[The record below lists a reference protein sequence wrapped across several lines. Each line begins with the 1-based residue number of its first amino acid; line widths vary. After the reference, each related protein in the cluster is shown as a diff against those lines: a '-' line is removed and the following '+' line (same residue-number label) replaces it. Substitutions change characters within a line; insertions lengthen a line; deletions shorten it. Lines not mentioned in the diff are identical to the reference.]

1 MKHKSFHRTLA
12 VLLSV
17 MLVICL
23 LPTAVLAADTATVKI
38 NGQTLIDGEP
48 LQLGEGTA
56 VLDEESS
63 TLTLDN
69 TTINQDSSTS
79 PGTPVLR
86 ADNGDLKIVLIGE
99 NTITSTTQR
108 PVYLTSGE
116 YTIQGTESD
125 SLIIKTDSDGLQ
137 LEGGNLTIDGC
148 KIDITSSSYGG
159 MICLGVYSTGEFG
172 ILTIL
177 NGANININSFEN
189 TLMGEYGLY
198 IRDSIVTAT
207 AISNYEDYPTSVVSS
222 YGNMSIVNSA
232 VAATANG
239 EEASAISAGGTVS
252 INNSE
257 VSATTTSQTNAYTAL
272 SGNNIDITNHSYVT
286 VKSAG
291 TIGVWS
297 PSGSVAIQDS
307 IAYVAAHGEWPA
319 IRGDNGGATINGS
332 WVEAFGSEVSPE
344 LSSSDSAIFF
354 NNEGSVSGSLTL
366 PGNATVGKD
375 MQLSIP
381 EGSSVTVPDG
391 VTFTNHGSIEVLGS
405 IAKDGGAIVCD
416 SHVGGTA
423 TCTSK
428 AVCDICK
435 NEYGDLLPH
444 ELTKTE
450 AKEATCTEPG
460 NIRYW
465 TCEVCHKLFR
475 DAEGTEEITPAD
487 TVLETIDHQLSE
499 IAAKDPTCTEPGNI
513 RYWACQGCGKVFSD
527 EAGTEEIIP
536 ADTVLEAVGHSYQN
550 GVCTACGATDPDYE
564 IFVPEIIQG
573 ANGTWKLGGKDGLS
587 FTSDAAFAD
596 FQRVQVDGRDLDGI
610 HYEVREGSTIVT
622 LKASYLETL
631 AVGKHTLAIV
641 SATGTAATEFTI
653 QAAQT
658 DTTPQKTDSTTPKTG
673 DDSSLLL
680 GVGMLVVAGSAL
692 GALVYTR
699 KRKQH

>member
-116 YTIQGTESD
+116 YTIQGTEND

-207 AISNYEDYPTSVVSS
+207 AISNYADYPTSVVSS

-487 TVLETIDHQLSE
+487 TVLETIDHQLTE
-499 IAAKDPTCTEPGNI
+499 NAAKAPTCTEPGNI

-564 IFVPEIIQG
+564 IFVPKIIQG

-658 DTTPQKTDSTTPKTG
+658 GTTPQKTDSTAPKTG
-673 DDSSLLL
+673 DDSRLFL
-680 GVGMLVVAGSAL
+680 GVGLLVVAGGAL

>member
-658 DTTPQKTDSTTPKTG
+658 GTTPQKTDSTTPKTG

>member
-658 DTTPQKTDSTTPKTG
+658 GTTPQKTDSTTPKTG

-680 GVGMLVVAGSAL
+680 GGGMLVVAGSAL